1 MKESQREVQEMV
13 GHKQYKLADGVTLKV
28 SSIFCT
34 LIAHTLSTNGSMHLY
49 KPNYNYCSLKF
60 YRYLFCIKGFYDL
73 RKSSAPHPLTSP
85 PSKRKRN
92 HHRFLPFFLTST
104 TVNWLTVL
112 YDNLNQFDLQSFCLS
127 VWAPVNVISHIM
139 CLFFFKVFS
148 FIFIVACHILAEFY
162 ASIEMDIDKA
172 KELYEHT
179 CKELDFN
186 ESCLALGNLY
196 LTNKSKWFN
205 FS

>member
-1 MKESQREVQEMV
+1 MGTCQCDIT
-13 GHKQYKLADGVTLKV
+13 H
-28 SSIFCT
+28 
-34 LIAHTLSTNGSMHLY
+34 
-49 KPNYNYCSLKF
+49 
-60 YRYLFCIKGFYDL
+60 
-73 RKSSAPHPLTSP
+73 
-85 PSKRKRN
+85 
-92 HHRFLPFFLTST
+92 
-104 TVNWLTVL
+104 
-112 YDNLNQFDLQSFCLS
+112 
-127 VWAPVNVISHIM
+127 NV
-139 CLFFFKVFS
+139 FVFFKVFS
-148 FIFIVACHILAEFY
+148 FLFIVACHILAEFY